1 MVTSWLW
8 RLGKGLP
15 HWRKWFSDGK
25 YHGHGM
31 APVASPTIRLADLP
45 WQGQLVELQVQ
56 VPRLRCNHAS
66 CPQVIF
72 AELVPAVMLPRA
84 RRTVRPREAL
94 TSLGL

>member
-1 MVTSWLW
+1 MEKVVFRWKVPRS
-8 RLGKGLP
+8 RYGAGGE
-15 HWRKWFSDGK
+15 S
-25 YHGHGM
+25 YHP
-31 APVASPTIRLADLP
+31 ACRPAVA
-45 WQGQLVELQVQ
+45 GQLVELQVQ

-72 AELVPAVMLPRA
+72 AERLPAVMLPRA

>member
-1 MVTSWLW
+1 MESTTVTVW
-8 RLGKGLP
+8 RRWRVLP
-15 HWRKWFSDGK
+15 S
-25 YHGHGM
+25 
-31 APVASPTIRLADLP
+31 DLP

-72 AELVPAVMLPRA
+72 AERLPAVMLPRA